1 MAAGKPA
8 LWIALAMSSSSSSSF
23 FVVSCFLFLVSFLV
37 SCFLFLVSCF
47 LLLGLARRDNADFLA
62 FVMDAYGGW
71 GKQAVKIMLFLKE
84 LTDTQSRVI
93 ATQTLAVA
101 LQRGNAIVARAG
113 AMRARAAASQ
123 GGRR

>member
-1 MAAGKPA
+1 
-8 LWIALAMSSSSSSSF
+8 
-23 FVVSCFLFLVSFLV
+23 
-37 SCFLFLVSCF
+37 
-47 LLLGLARRDNADFLA
+47 
-62 FVMDAYGGW
+62 MDAYGGW

-84 LTDTQSRVI
+84 LTDTQSRVM